1 MTVPPLYQ
9 PLHQGA
15 LAALRETRDHLPTV
29 YLSLASMFRAVCD
42 APAAHWP
49 HPVFVLDDDDLLAGS
64 GLGAVQ
70 LVGWQFLAQADSA
83 RAYAIEVQGEL
94 DGKHCRFANLEH
106 GPFVDGLCQTLTDAD
121 LQERLRSGS
130 AQLAVLVVS
139 ELGTKA
145 AWFRTA
151 NPRQDFL
158 FVLQKVADLN
168 PWPAIYTVK
177 QFEEA
182 LRKEAHRVNM
192 V

>member
-1 MTVPPLYQ
+1 MTIPPLYQ

-15 LAALRETRDHLPTV
+15 LAAVRDTLDHLPTV
-29 YLSLASMFRAVCD
+29 YLSLASMFRAVCNN
-42 APAAHWP
+42 PETHWP

-64 GLGAVQ
+64 GLGAAQ
-70 LVGWQFLAQADSA
+70 LVGWQFLAKADSA
-83 RAYAIEVQGEL
+83 RAYAIEVQGGL
-94 DGKHCRFANLEH
+94 DAKDCRFANLEH
-106 GPFVDGLCQTLTDAD
+106 GPLVDGLCHALKDAD
-121 LQERLRSGS
+121 LQERLSSGS

-139 ELGTKA
+139 ELGTQA

-158 FVLQKVADLN
+158 FVLQKVSELN

-177 QFEEA
+177 QVEEA
-182 LRKEAHRVNM
+182 LRKEAHRVNT